1 MLDEWVKVAYWQ
13 VQGGTCMILVRHP
26 NIFRKIKSRNGGTK
40 IRDDIRHEWLSLKLL
55 QQLRK
60 MDGTGS
66 LLWKNLGKGLEK
78 FTLGDRQEI
87 EQGIQNELEAVD
99 YLVVTH
105 HGLLGVEPNGNGK
118 DKPPFDS
125 LPHYE
130 NHVRTLVPSL
140 EQMSCAGELPDSIF
154 KSHQNVCNV

>member
-1 MLDEWVKVAYWQ
+1 MVVFKTITTTQKNGWDWQ
-13 VQGGTCMILVRHP
+13 LA
-26 NIFRKIKSRNGGTK
+26 
-40 IRDDIRHEWLSLKLL
+40 
-55 QQLRK
+55 
-60 MDGTGS
+60 
-66 LLWKNLGKGLEK
+66 WKNLGKGLEK

-130 NHVRTLVPSL
+130 NHVRHWFQVLN
-140 EQMSCAGELPDSIF
+140 
-154 KSHQNVCNV
+154 K

>member
-1 MLDEWVKVAYWQ
+1 MAVFKTITTTQKNGWDWQ
-13 VQGGTCMILVRHP
+13 LA
-26 NIFRKIKSRNGGTK
+26 
-40 IRDDIRHEWLSLKLL
+40 
-55 QQLRK
+55 
-60 MDGTGS
+60 
-66 LLWKNLGKGLEK
+66 WKNLGKGLEK

-105 HGLLGVEPNGNGK
+105 HGLLGVEEALKNDPLA
-118 DKPPFDS
+118 

-130 NHVRTLVPSL
+130 NHVRTLIPSL

-154 KSHQNVCNV
+154 KSHQNVCSV

>member
-1 MLDEWVKVAYWQ
+1 
-13 VQGGTCMILVRHP
+13 MILVRHP
-26 NIFRKIKSRNGGTK
+26 NIFRKIKSRNGRAK

-60 MDGTGS
+60 NGWDWQ
-66 LLWKNLGKGLEK
+66 LAWKNLGKGLEK

-105 HGLLGVEPNGNGK
+105 HGLLGVEEALK
-118 DKPPFDS
+118 MI
-125 LPHYE
+125 H
-130 NHVRTLVPSL
+130 
-140 EQMSCAGELPDSIF
+140 
-154 KSHQNVCNV
+154 